1 MKILDVIE
9 HKTTI
14 TYKTNLVEAKAA
26 SIGDNFPLGAV
37 VPLDGVGGNTWAI
50 GLGTD
55 EVIQFSSDTKNKVN
69 GETAA
74 RNFLKSN
81 EGLFNKEKPAI
92 NQIKSAAADLG
103 DNVKVRNLSGFF
115 RSLSTR
121 AASASASTYQAL
133 QKIPAPVV
141 GGTLEKVLASK
152 VWTGL
157 FRAIGAVGLPY
168 AAITNAIE
176 IINDL
181 EREAQ
186 EDPSKEKELLEL
198 RNILVGQLS
207 VQLLAILIIIF
218 RNAQYI
224 KRALGPIKWTVRA
237 IQGGGVVSGV
247 GTIPTLVSML
257 VTEAAWLAAGFIVT
271 SATVQRKLAEYFHG
285 MAMGE
290 ILGFLGAG
298 VVAGVQVLDNLTDG
312 AFGTAEMRRSL
323 GWDPD
328 SADAP
333 EGEMTTSSEWAKL
346 VFHGL
351 LFPPGAK
358 KYKVPYIAPQE
369 RVRMLQDKMGIQPA
383 PPQDNQPS
391 VPGLPENPDAPP
403 GPQ

>member
-37 VPLDGVGGNTWAI
+37 VPMDGVGGNTWAI

-55 EVIQFSSDTKNKVN
+55 EVIQFSSDTKNNVN

-81 EGLFNKEKPAI
+81 EGLFNKQKPAI

-186 EDPSKEKELLEL
+186 EDPSKEQELLEL

-237 IQGGGVVSGV
+237 IQGGGVVSV
-247 GTIPTLVSML
+247 AGTLPTLVSML

-369 RVRMLQDKMGIQPA
+369 RVRLLQDKMGIQPA
-383 PPQDNQPS
+383 PVSNQPS
-391 VPGLPENPDAPP
+391 VPGLPANPDAPP